1 MGNIINGVFAIEKTG
16 VIGTGHTAKKVKQKM
31 YCLAKQIN
39 DGEVAFR
46 YLGANDKPMP
56 DVEIIPKDEFLRKFT
71 FQPYYLENKKTNS
84 DEKAMEEK
92 INKKIAS
99 AEEHVRRNES
109 HSAEFEFKNALKLDE
124 ENLRANFGIGNLYL
138 SMGEKEK
145 AKEVFVNLS
154 KIDAIF
160 EEKNK
165 HFFNE
170 CAINLRKQD
179 LYDESIE
186 YYMKA
191 IDLSP
196 HDENL
201 YFNAARAYFEKED
214 VNKADECIQ
223 KALSINANF
232 VEAKKLLGFVKAAS
246 HDSS

>member
-1 MGNIINGVFAIEKTG
+1 VENMIKGVFAVEKVG

-39 DGEVAFR
+39 DQEVAFR

-56 DVEIIPKDEFLRKFT
+56 NVEKIPKEEFLRKYT
-71 FQPYYLENKKTNS
+71 LQPYYLENKKTKN
-84 DEKAMEEK
+84 DEKMAEEK
-92 INKKIAS
+92 INKKIAT
-99 AEEHVRRNES
+99 AEEHVRRNET

-186 YYMKA
+186 YYVKA

-196 HDENL
+196 RDENL
-201 YFNAARAYFEKED
+201 YFNMARVYFEKED
-214 VNKADECIQ
+214 VRKADECIQ
-223 KALSINANF
+223 QALSINPNF
-232 VEAKKLLGFVKAAS
+232 DEAKKLLGFVKAALGN
-246 HDSS
+246 SS